1 MERPTTDAPILP
13 PRDEAQVAIAREAFA
28 AWLRAERETRGI
40 LLQEIAR
47 VTKIQIRALE
57 LLEDA
62 AFDELPADV
71 FVRGFIRNYARVVG
85 LDAAQAL
92 QRYDDCGVTPGPA
105 AAARARAMIET
116 VGAMAPRALAT
127 ARRTPNDHPLAGRL
141 DDRPLAGRLAQATPS
156 SGTVR
161 PRASGYL
168 TMPVAQVMPVPVVEI
183 AAAPAIVEEPK
194 PEPKKPARAKKP
206 RGGKR
211 KSKKIVAEA
220 APAVEPIAD
229 LLEPEVDDFEM
240 TIIAEPEIVEPEV
253 VAAPAPQVTIVT
265 PPRGIFVAEELRRA
279 RPRITQPTPIPSL
292 VIDDDDPDSA
302 ERAQAARE
310 LDEKLAKDKA
320 GRGFLPQSLLD
331 GDRGTRQGGLTLAVI
346 ILLIVA
352 TLTLSYLMRRPSSS
366 GEGVTMT
373 TPIEMLGDGARVA

>member
-1 MERPTTDAPILP
+1 LSEIPENVFMERPNTQAPIAP
-13 PRDEAQVAIAREAFA
+13 PPDEAQVAIAREAFA
-28 AWLRAERETRGI
+28 AWLRSERETRGVP
-40 LLQEIAR
+40 LEEIAR
-47 VTKIQIRALE
+47 VTKIQIRTLE
-57 LLEDA
+57 RLEDA

-85 LDAAQAL
+85 LDADQAM

-105 AAARARAMIET
+105 AAARARAMIAT
-116 VGAMAPRALAT
+116 VGAMAPRAFART
-127 ARRTPNDHPLAGRL
+127 ADQPVAGRF
-141 DDRPLAGRLAQATPS
+141 AQGTPS
-156 SGTVR
+156 TGTVR
-161 PRASGYL
+161 SASGSIPI
-168 TMPVAQVMPVPVVEI
+168 PVAEV
-183 AAAPAIVEEPK
+183 AAAPVIEVAPAQVSVPVSVIEEPK
-194 PEPKKPARAKKP
+194 PAPAKKTRAKKS

-211 KSKKIVAEA
+211 KSKKSVEA
-220 APAVEPIAD
+220 VVEAIEATPAIEPIAD

-253 VAAPAPQVTIVT
+253 VAAPAPVVTVVI
-265 PPRGIFVAEELRRA
+265 PPRAFQK
-279 RPRITQPTPIPSL
+279 RITQPTKIPSL

-366 GEGVTMT
+366 GEGVTAL
-373 TPIEMLGDGARVA
+373 PSSGAVA

>member
-1 MERPTTDAPILP
+1 
-13 PRDEAQVAIAREAFA
+13 VFHV
-28 AWLRAERETRGI
+28 WLRTERETRGI
-40 LLQEIAR
+40 PFAEVAR
-47 VTKIQIRALE
+47 VTKFPIRALE
-57 LLEDA
+57 LLEDV

-85 LDAAQAL
+85 LNADQAL

-127 ARRTPNDHPLAGRL
+127 TRRT
-141 DDRPLAGRLAQATPS
+141 AQGTPS
-156 SGTVR
+156 GGTVR
-161 PRASGYL
+161 GSLAAGSMPI
-168 TMPVAQVMPVPVVEI
+168 PVAEIPVAPEPVVET
-183 AAAPAIVEEPK
+183 APVVVEMVVEAK
-194 PEPKKPARAKKP
+194 PEPKKPTRAKKP

-211 KSKKIVAEA
+211 KSRIARSPDGSRNAVEA
-220 APAVEPIAD
+220 APAIEPIAD

-253 VAAPAPQVTIVT
+253 VAAPAPTVTIVT
-265 PPRGIFVAEELRRA
+265 PPRGY
-279 RPRITQPTPIPSL
+279 RPREIFGAAEPRRGQPTPIPSL

-366 GEGVTMT
+366 GEGVTALPT
-373 TPIEMLGDGARVA
+373 RSAVA

>member
-40 LLQEIAR
+40 PLQEIAR

-62 AFDELPADV
+62 AFDDLPADV

-105 AAARARAMIET
+105 AAARARAMMET

-127 ARRTPNDHPLAGRL
+127 SRRTPQG
-141 DDRPLAGRLAQATPS
+141 TPS

-161 PRASGYL
+161 PLQDHPLAHGSL
-168 TMPVAQVMPVPVVEI
+168 SMPVAQVMPEPVIEI

-211 KSKKIVAEA
+211 KSKKAAVEA
-220 APAVEPIAD
+220 APAIEPIAD

-240 TIIAEPEIVEPEV
+240 TITAEPEIAEPEIVEPEI
-253 VAAPAPQVTIVT
+253 VAAPAPVVVT
-265 PPRGIFVAEELRRA
+265 PPRAY

-366 GEGVTMT
+366 GEGVTAL
-373 TPIEMLGDGARVA
+373 PAQDHPLAGRLAHRSPVA

>member
-1 MERPTTDAPILP
+1 MERPTTHAPIP
-13 PRDEAQVAIAREAFA
+13 PLRDEAQVAIAREAFA

-40 LLQEIAR
+40 PLQEIAR

-127 ARRTPNDHPLAGRL
+127 SRRT
-141 DDRPLAGRLAQATPS
+141 AQGTPS

-161 PRASGYL
+161 PLAAGSL
-168 TMPVAQVMPVPVVEI
+168 TMPAAQVMPEPVVEI
-183 AAAPAIVEEPK
+183 APAPIVVEASLVVEAAPE
-194 PEPKKPARAKKP
+194 EPKKPARAKKQ

-211 KSKKIVAEA
+211 RSKKVTAEA
-220 APAVEPIAD
+220 APVIEPIAD

-240 TIIAEPEIVEPEV
+240 TIIEEPPEV
-253 VAAPAPQVTIVT
+253 VAAPAPAPVVMVT
-265 PPRGIFVAEELRRA
+265 PPRPY
-279 RPRITQPTPIPSL
+279 RPRVTQPTPIPSL

-302 ERAQAARE
+302 ERTQAARE

-366 GEGVTMT
+366 GEGVTAL
-373 TPIEMLGDGARVA
+373 PDRDHPLAGRLAHRLPVA